1 MNFLLSIVVPC
12 LIIGGGIFSCIV
24 LWKKKYGE
32 LFLVIY
38 FLAVVLLTGWACGRG
53 TFCKDSSRHMEAAFI
68 KAASMI
74 KNGDKQI
81 LQSKL
86 SALMGTREFKCSNAY
101 RFAVAFRQAVD
112 DSFSLDNDA
121 LLREAVI
128 NGLMI
133 SIVGFLLLFVWGV
146 LYLAKCKKIIRMV
159 YLVTISGQVAFCF
172 FVMSVSVG
180 TNNGYNVT
188 FYRFNVKD
196 LSHELENA
204 EFSPAMLKLMEEPKK
219 DGYSYFRNLSA
230 LEEEMGIKRK

>member
-12 LIIGGGIFSCIV
+12 LIIGGGIISCIV

-53 TFCKDSSRHMEAAFI
+53 TFCEDSSRHMEAAFI

-86 SALMGTREFKCSNAY
+86 SALMGTQEFLCSNAY

-112 DSFSLDNDA
+112 DSFPLIMM
-121 LLREAVI
+121 RCC
-128 NGLMI
+128 
-133 SIVGFLLLFVWGV
+133 
-146 LYLAKCKKIIRMV
+146 AK
-159 YLVTISGQVAFCF
+159 
-172 FVMSVSVG
+172 
-180 TNNGYNVT
+180 
-188 FYRFNVKD
+188 
-196 LSHELENA
+196 LS
-204 EFSPAMLKLMEEPKK
+204 
-219 DGYSYFRNLSA
+219 
-230 LEEEMGIKRK
+230 

>member
-24 LWKKKYGE
+24 LWKKKCGE

-38 FLAVVLLTGWACGRG
+38 FLAVVLLIGWACGRG

-86 SALMGTREFKCSNAY
+86 SALMGTQEFKCSSAY

-219 DGYSYFRNLSA
+219 DGYSYFRNLRA